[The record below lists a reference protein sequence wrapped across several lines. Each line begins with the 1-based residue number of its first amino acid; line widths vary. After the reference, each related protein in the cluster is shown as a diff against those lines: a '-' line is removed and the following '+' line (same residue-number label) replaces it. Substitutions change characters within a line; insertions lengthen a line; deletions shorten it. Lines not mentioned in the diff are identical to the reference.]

1 MINARATALDQTLLS
16 TPLNQHYQFG
26 GADKIP
32 LPAQVIDDWA
42 DNLIGAQYLEMP
54 KGSQTRVS
62 LTIRAVEADHAA
74 YISLKAKEF
83 EQDVPM
89 DLPTEVAVTPDQPL
103 VMNIRFDNPQQRK
116 AFSFHLLGHGVGAIE
131 ISDFSVVT
139 EQPEQAAQPEYL
151 DDIRNESEAQS
162 S

>member
-1 MINARATALDQTLLS
+1 
-16 TPLNQHYQFG
+16 LNQHYQFG
-26 GADKIP
+26 SADKIP
-32 LPAQVIDDWA
+32 LPAQVTNDWT

-62 LTIRAVEADHAA
+62 LTIRAVDADHAA

-83 EQDVPM
+83 EQDVSM
-89 DLPTEVAVTPDQPL
+89 NLPTDVAVTPDQPL
-103 VMNIRFDNPQQRK
+103 VMNLRFDNPQQRK

-139 EQPEQAAQPEYL
+139 ELPDQTDQPQYL
-151 DDIRNESEAQS
+151 DDMQDDSEAQS